1 MQKNPN
7 PLFAEERKRKIMNF
21 IKTNTRCSVSELA
34 KLFDITP
41 ATIRSDLRELE
52 KNGSIIRTHGGAV
65 LRNKI
70 EQEEVLDNRKNDD
83 KKMKIAQSAIAYVH
97 DGDTLALDTGTTALA
112 FANALIQ

>member
-41 ATIRSDLRELE
+41 ATIRSDLRAV
-52 KNGSIIRTHGGAV
+52 SYTHLDVYKRQLCDGA
-65 LRNKI
+65 
-70 EQEEVLDNRKNDD
+70 
-83 KKMKIAQSAIAYVH
+83 
-97 DGDTLALDTGTTALA
+97 
-112 FANALIQ
+112 

>member
-41 ATIRSDLRELE
+41 ATIRSDLREL
-52 KNGSIIRTHGGAV
+52 
-65 LRNKI
+65 
-70 EQEEVLDNRKNDD
+70 
-83 KKMKIAQSAIAYVH
+83 
-97 DGDTLALDTGTTALA
+97 
-112 FANALIQ
+112 

>member
-34 KLFDITP
+34 ELFDITP

-52 KNGSIIRTHGGAV
+52 KTAV
-65 LRNKI
+65 SSVHM
-70 EQEEVLDNRKNDD
+70 EELFYVTRLNRK
-83 KKMKIAQSAIAYVH
+83 KY
-97 DGDTLALDTGTTALA
+97 
-112 FANALIQ
+112 